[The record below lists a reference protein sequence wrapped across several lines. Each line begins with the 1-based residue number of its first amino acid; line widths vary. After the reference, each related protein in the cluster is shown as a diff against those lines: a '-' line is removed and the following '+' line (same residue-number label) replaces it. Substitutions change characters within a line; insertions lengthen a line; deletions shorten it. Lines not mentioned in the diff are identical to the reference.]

1 MRTSNFDPADIAQH
15 AYQRVL
21 DDGGV
26 TINLQGHEP
35 QEGYAYS
42 PYPELERILPSQL
55 LNPQAVHS
63 YLRDREDALAQ
74 PGHHLGLWHD
84 QDTGNVFM
92 DVSVVGPAHEDTV
105 SEASKAKQKAV
116 WDIKNQIEI
125 PTGANINDRLVTSA
139 ADHQAV
145 LDANRGQNLQG
156 LPGAVNVP
164 GYGPLQFHAHG
175 DIQRVANEY
184 NAANGLGAHPTDYQ
198 RVNPER
204 SAQIAQAYE
213 QMPHAP
219 NDPTVR
225 GAYDALARE
234 TRAQYDHAVRNGYQ
248 FEFYPNHDPYP
259 NSPREAVLDLHH
271 NKHMYVY
278 PTESGYGQGNEDPGD
293 HPLLGDSGVRWNGK
307 PVTHN
312 DLFRAVHDF
321 YGHAKEGLGFRADG
335 EDNAYRQHAAMFSP
349 LARKALTAETRGQ
362 NSWVNY
368 GPHGATNQTA
378 GQGDTVYAE
387 QKAGI
392 LPDWVEDPNLHRT
405 ASFKRQ
411 ANMVGYHVSPRRNRE
426 SIMAQGLRG
435 HERGWGGVGTL
446 WNYTWDQPPG
456 NYFFH
461 NEDDARDYVANLH
474 NRFGKQTYDE
484 DRLVPHPMPEGWEQ
498 SPTHQQAAALGL
510 TDPEE
515 SWQEHVM
522 DHGLYDEI
530 EDDPNG
536 YDIYKLHLT
545 GKQMAPDPE
554 LRNFYKDD
562 PWDLGRIHD
571 TLEENQQVME
581 RSPNNWYDNP
591 HAMMADEQGATP
603 LRSYTPEHVEPERIQ
618 LHEHHPSWDIPEMEG
633 VHEFAQPWAM
643 LPWTEVPMPGH
654 ESRRSEAASGPSQGD
669 PDLYE
674 GPGLGWDIPGL
685 RTPETGWKLKMADT
699 DTWTP
704 MARPLPKNLDDHNLA
719 WEPGTE
725 GKGFILE
732 NGTVWTWPTENM
744 RPMHMQKVAPVKA
757 LGGRV
762 RPETPFHIDP
772 DGTIYQVGP
781 GRKLKPLDL
790 TRLQMADRRL
800 KSGQAPSNADELGHS
815 QKVYDAIRNSAW
827 YMPDVK
833 HVTQRPRIV
842 PDPGTR
848 PEEAALFS
856 DHWQISPVQE
866 CPNCHAMTP
875 IYNGFCPH
883 CGEFVLVKTANDDD
897 QWTHQYGDITIHDY
911 DKDEPWGTNVW
922 AQRRPVVYD
931 HETNE
936 MEIGGPGDTHVDM
949 STGDNYEE
957 GEINAY
963 GGHHLGYD
971 EDDPSLQAAQAALAQ
986 HHDLYYKHR
995 AIDPMKQASKDDS
1008 QWHLPNI
1015 HAREKL
1021 TEDDNWDD
1029 LFKLTGIVPDV
1040 VMGQTGWPDSE
1051 HAEFTEDDPYYLNRH
1066 PYAEYDGRIYLGQH
1080 GTHHVDLIAEHG
1092 VPIDRWGEVH
1102 LNDVGYPVSHRGPA
1116 SESFHN
1122 QMAVNAALNRMRHG

>member
-198 RVNPER
+198 RVNPQR

-225 GAYDALARE
+225 GAYNALARE

-248 FEFYPNHDPYP
+248 FEFYPQHDPYP

-278 PTESGYGQGNEDPGD
+278 PTETGYGQGNEDPQD

-435 HERGWGGVGTL
+435 HERGRGGVGTL
-446 WNYTWDQPPG
+446 WNYSWDQPSG

-474 NRFGKQTYDE
+474 NRFGEPTPDE
-484 DRLVPHPMPEGWEQ
+484 ERFVPHPMPEGWEH
-498 SPTHQQAAALGL
+498 SPEHQQAAAEWDA
-510 TDPEE
+510 DPED
-515 SWQEHVM
+515 SWMEHANNN
-522 DHGLYDEI
+522 DLYDEVN
-530 EDDPNG
+530 DDSNG

-554 LRNFYKDD
+554 LRNFHGE

-571 TLEENQQVME
+571 TLEENQRVME
-581 RSPNNWYDNP
+581 RSPNNWYDSP
-591 HAMMADEQGATP
+591 HEMMADEEGTTP

-618 LHEHHPSWDIPEMEG
+618 LYEHHPSWDIPRYEG
-633 VHEFAQPWAM
+633 AHDFAQPWAM

-674 GPGLGWDIPGL
+674 GPGLGWDIQGL
-685 RTPETGWKLKMADT
+685 RTPETGWKLKTADT

-800 KSGQAPSNADELGHS
+800 KSGQAPSNANELGHS
-815 QKVYDAIRNSAW
+815 QKVYDAIRNAKTAMDEIGPGTSEHNMVCPQCASNRLDDWGQCETCGYALPSEHSMDDEVDRALTAPQDWTFHRNAPVRGMDPGIDEWMFDMKPWQRGAAW

-833 HVTQRPRIV
+833 HVTQRPRVV

-856 DHWQISPVQE
+856 DHWKIGPVQE

-883 CGEFVLVKTANDDD
+883 CGESIGQSGQHSASQADS
-897 QWTHQYGDITIHDY
+897 
-911 DKDEPWGTNVW
+911 VW
-922 AQRRPVVYD
+922 RF
-931 HETNE
+931 
-936 MEIGGPGDTHVDM
+936 
-949 STGDNYEE
+949 
-957 GEINAY
+957 
-963 GGHHLGYD
+963 
-971 EDDPSLQAAQAALAQ
+971 
-986 HHDLYYKHR
+986 
-995 AIDPMKQASKDDS
+995 
-1008 QWHLPNI
+1008 PNI
-1015 HAREKL
+1015 RARDNSPEV
-1021 TEDDNWDD
+1021 DNWV
-1029 LFKLTGIVPDV
+1029 FNGKVT
-1040 VMGQTGWPDSE
+1040 
-1051 HAEFTEDDPYYLNRH
+1051 
-1066 PYAEYDGRIYLGQH
+1066 DG
-1080 GTHHVDLIAEHG
+1080 
-1092 VPIDRWGEVH
+1092 
-1102 LNDVGYPVSHRGPA
+1102 
-1116 SESFHN
+1116 
-1122 QMAVNAALNRMRHG
+1122 

>member
-125 PTGANINDRLVTSA
+125 PTGANINYRLVTSA
-139 ADHQAV
+139 YDHQAV

-184 NAANGLGAHPTDYQ
+184 NAANGLGAHPMDYQ

-248 FEFYPNHDPYP
+248 FEFYPQHDPYP

-278 PTESGYGQGNEDPGD
+278 PTEAGYGQGNEDPGD
-293 HPLLGDSGVRWNGK
+293 HPLLADSGVRWNGK

-405 ASFKRQ
+405 AAFKRQ

-426 SIMAQGLRG
+426 SIIAQGLRG
-435 HERGWGGVGTL
+435 HEGLTGPWEGV
-446 WNYTWDQPPG
+446 WDRSYQPPG
-456 NYFFH
+456 NYMFLTP
-461 NEDDARDYVANLH
+461 EDAHEYAHAIHGRGKTYNLPPE
-474 NRFGKQTYDE
+474 GE
-484 DRLVPHPMPEGWEQ
+484 DRPGE
-498 SPTHQQAAALGL
+498 
-510 TDPEE
+510 DPE
-515 SWQEHVM
+515 
-522 DHGLYDEI
+522 
-530 EDDPNG
+530 G
-536 YDIYKLHLT
+536 YDIWKVHAT
-545 GKQMAPDPE
+545 GLPLAPDPE
-554 LRNFYKDD
+554 VRAVNDE
-562 PWDLGRIHD
+562 PWDLGRVHEE
-571 TLEENQQVME
+571 LENGARGWPGLDPNQGMGSE
-581 RSPNNWYDNP
+581 W
-591 HAMMADEQGATP
+591 G
-603 LRSYTPEHVEPERIQ
+603 YTPPRIFSPAQVSPQRLQ
-618 LHEHHPSWDIPEMEG
+618 LHEHVPSWSLGQIGRYRLQEQLGPRIPD
-633 VHEFAQPWAM
+633 PWHS

-654 ESRRSEAASGPSQGD
+654 ESRRAEAASGPSQGD

-674 GPGLGWDIPGL
+674 GPGLGWDIQGL
-685 RTPETGWKLKMADT
+685 RTPETGWKLKTAD

-719 WEPGTE
+719 WGPGTE

-781 GRKLKPLDL
+781 GRKLKPLDM

-800 KSGQAPSNADELGHS
+800 KSGQAPSNANELGHS

-856 DHWQISPVQE
+856 DHWQIGPVQE

-883 CGEFVLVKTANDDD
+883 CGESVMVKTAVHVAPRYHRWQPGETHRLLVDGYGRIHSWPTTYATHGDYAKRHGIGDDWLGSGYIGPHGQVQFYPDIIAELQNKEPVSVNDLLAADPRLKGKPHGWGYD
-897 QWTHQYGDITIHDY
+897 YTNEPDSFDGMPTKSAGWIEDRRAEMAQKSHQYGDVRIDDY
-911 DKDEPWGTNVW
+911 YKDKPWGDNVW
-922 AQRRPVVYD
+922 SQRRPVIFWHD
-931 HETNE
+931 DKSMT
-936 MEIGGPGDTHVDM
+936 IGAPGDIHADLRPFGM
-949 STGDNYEE
+949 YDE
-957 GEINAY
+957 GSIDAY
-963 GGHHLGYD
+963 GGHYIGSGYD
-971 EDDPSLQAAQAALAQ
+971 SGDPRQDAQLKEARAALAQ
-986 HHDLYYKHR
+986 HHDLFYKHR

-1015 HAREKL
+1015 HARDKL
-1021 TEDDNWDD
+1021 TEDDNWV
-1029 LFKLTGIVPDV
+1029 F
-1040 VMGQTGWPDSE
+1040 
-1051 HAEFTEDDPYYLNRH
+1051 
-1066 PYAEYDGRIYLGQH
+1066 DGKVTYG
-1080 GTHHVDLIAEHG
+1080 
-1092 VPIDRWGEVH
+1092 
-1102 LNDVGYPVSHRGPA
+1102 
-1116 SESFHN
+1116 
-1122 QMAVNAALNRMRHG
+1122 